1 MPRQFDIRRVA
12 GIVDSNREWIERTA
26 VRVNARREAAETAAV
41 AALPQRIVLPALNR
55 EWTVEYQPTGSA
67 SVRVRE
73 RSGDRLV
80 LSGNTDQSERCRAAL
95 LRWLRRKGHETL
107 VPRLRELA
115 TTGGFSIAQA
125 TVRAQRTRWASCSRS
140 GAISLN
146 VRLLFMPPELVRHV
160 MLHELCHTKRMDHS
174 RHFWSLIAR
183 HDPDW
188 KEHRRRLRIGWR
200 SLPAWLQSGTTD

>member
-1 MPRQFDIRRVA
+1 MPKRFDIRRVA

-26 VRVNARREAAETAAV
+26 VRVNVRREAYEKAAST
-41 AALPQRIVLPALNR
+41 ALPQHVVLPALKR
-55 EWTVEYQPTGSA
+55 EWTVEYHPTGSA

-73 RSGDRLV
+73 RHGDRLV
-80 LSGNTDQSERCRAAL
+80 LSGNTHQSEQCRDAL

-107 VPRLRELA
+107 VPRLHELA
-115 TTGGFSIAQA
+115 SAEGFSIARV
-125 TVRAQRTRWASCSRS
+125 TVRAQRTRWASCTRS

-146 VRLLFMPPELVRHV
+146 IRLLFMPPALVRHV

-174 RHFWSLIAR
+174 RHFWSLVAQ

-188 KEHRRRLRIGWR
+188 KEHRRQLRTGWQ
-200 SLPAWLQSGTTD
+200 SLPTWLESPATG